1 MTECTMRRR
10 SSSRCSRRL
19 IPGSSA
25 RSDIAPR
32 ARSMRSTMVDR
43 GLFAFGSFRARS
55 VYGFVRGLL
64 FFDYGL
70 LVAGIDFRDRQVL
83 VVWPLG
89 GAYRLP
95 SAGRL
100 DRRRRR
106 SCRLGRCRGLYRRF
120 GGELGGFGLRFGCGS
135 LKLLLPLLLLHGSQF
150 LVDLHLEV
158 VACAA
163 ELGEQLADLTAYF
176 GKPFRPKEDQ
186 CQQEDKDGV
195 AEVHLIPIMIPVRMD
210 GSQIQAFYSAAG
222 KVCRLPPPLFVR
234 RSFIF
239 NGLEAD
245 SCTEIV

>member
-64 FFDYGL
+64 FFDYGF
-70 LVAGIDFRDRQVL
+70 LVAGIDFRYRQVL
-83 VVWPLG
+83 VVGPLG

-100 DRRRRR
+100 DRRLR
-106 SCRLGRCRGLYRRF
+106 SRRLGRCRGLYRRF
-120 GGELGGFGLRFGCGS
+120 GGGLGGFGLGFGCGS
-135 LKLLLPLLLLHGSQF
+135 LKLFLPFLLLHGSQF
-150 LVDLHLEV
+150 FVDLHLEV

-163 ELGEQLADLTAYF
+163 E
-176 GKPFRPKEDQ
+176 
-186 CQQEDKDGV
+186 
-195 AEVHLIPIMIPVRMD
+195 
-210 GSQIQAFYSAAG
+210 
-222 KVCRLPPPLFVR
+222 
-234 RSFIF
+234 
-239 NGLEAD
+239 
-245 SCTEIV
+245 